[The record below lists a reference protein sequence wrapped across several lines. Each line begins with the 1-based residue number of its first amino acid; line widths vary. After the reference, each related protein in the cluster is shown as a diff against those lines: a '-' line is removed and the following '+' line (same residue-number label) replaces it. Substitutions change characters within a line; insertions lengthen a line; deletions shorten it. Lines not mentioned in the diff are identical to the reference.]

1 MLTAFMTLAFFY
13 LVIGDLI
20 TFHQKAIFDFDAFA
34 GQPFSKPHKP
44 ENIYKVKDKKDRVQL
59 NLLTFVSELLEL
71 NDNQFYPTG
80 NIIFCYSFRILIK
93 DYQYSSINY
102 RGPPSLL

>member
-34 GQPFSKPHKP
+34 DQPFSKPHKP
-44 ENIYKVKDKKDRVQL
+44 ENIYKVKDKKDRVQM
-59 NLLTFVSELLEL
+59 NLITFVSELLKL
-71 NDNQFYPTG
+71 NDNPFYSSG
-80 NIIFCYSFRILIK
+80 DIIYCRSIRIVTR